1 MLDNESMVASNDVA
15 TALRDESAACIEC
28 RRSQSSAGRGIEAM
42 DLHEDIVLEL
52 RAIMLMFPLILRA
65 PAKAKGMTRVRTRIT
80 MATTYAPYK

>member
-1 MLDNESMVASNDVA
+1 MVASNDVA

-42 DLHEDIVLEL
+42 DLHEDIVVLNIYRICSCSRL
-52 RAIMLMFPLILRA
+52 FYATS